1 MRIFS
6 TLMALFQLLAEVAGL
21 RRLTRRG
28 PLVSLSCLRAQA
40 RSDAAVL
47 IVDHGSRKAE
57 ANSRL
62 HTVVRSY
69 KEYSALSIVEAA
81 HMELAEPSISEAFR
95 RCVEQG
101 ARHIICHPYFLSPG
115 RHVQEDIPALMKE
128 AASLFPGVTYTITSP
143 LGSQDGILGLIDAAV
158 KNEAQKE

>member
-1 MRIFS
+1 M
-6 TLMALFQLLAEVAGL
+6 LMALLQLLAEVAGL
-21 RRLTRRG
+21 CPLTRQGSPARLPG
-28 PLVSLSCLRAQA
+28 LRSQA

-62 HTVVRSY
+62 HAVVRSY

-81 HMELAEPSISEAFR
+81 HMELAEPTISDAFR

-115 RHVQEDIPALMKE
+115 RHVQEDIPALLKE
-128 AASLFPGVTYTITSP
+128 AATQFPGVTYTITSP
-143 LGSQDGILGLIDAAV
+143 HGSQEGILGLIDAAV
-158 KNEAQKE
+158 KSEAQKE

>member
-1 MRIFS
+1 M
-6 TLMALFQLLAEVAGL
+6 LMALLLLLAEVAGL
-21 RRLTRRG
+21 CPLTRQGSPARLPG
-28 PLVSLSCLRAQA
+28 LRSQA

-62 HTVVRSY
+62 HAVVRSY

-81 HMELAEPSISEAFR
+81 HMELAEPTISDAFR

-115 RHVQEDIPALMKE
+115 RHVQEDIPALLKE
-128 AASLFPGVTYTITSP
+128 AATQFPGVTYTITSP
-143 LGSQDGILGLIDAAV
+143 LGSQEGILGLIYAAV
-158 KNEAQKE
+158 KSEAQKE

>member
-1 MRIFS
+1 
-6 TLMALFQLLAEVAGL
+6 MALFQLLAEVAGM

-28 PLVSLSCLRAQA
+28 PLSSLSCLRAQA

-62 HTVVRSY
+62 HAVVRSY
-69 KEYSALSIVEAA
+69 KEYSALNIVEAA

-128 AASLFPGVTYTITSP
+128 AASQFPGVTYTITSP
-143 LGSQDGILGLIDAAV
+143 LGSQEGILGLIDAAV
-158 KNEAQKE
+158 KNDAQKE